1 MDVARRVSLLVTAG
15 LLGLAILLGWASARP
30 AASANAVRRLSDANG
45 YFDSTIV
52 LARAAR
58 PRGDRGDQLAISLG
72 YAERL
77 RLGLGSP
84 FKLVDEALG
93 DPRLDDSASIKT
105 AWGILGRLQRGDA
118 YVIDPLVL
126 EGLGPWSPDRQGASG
141 AAHLG
146 LIESAIRN
154 ARDPRA
160 GELAVRLAYQI
171 EAAKGTLSSSTFG
184 IVTQVAALIRDREA
198 AESDVRDLLADANQN
213 HVAVMDLLHDR
224 RAAHV
229 FRVEQPLLM
238 PTPRD
243 LQMEAMAAVPSLVRA
258 LDTLERVSAHAAP
271 NARAPNITMGPYF
284 AARLT
289 ALGDDRPPVSQIA
302 VTLSSQTRS
311 SLHATNE
318 ESLAGEYDLA
328 IYDARTDS
336 AKRSLALALVSSA
349 VATRALAQDTPWFPG
364 DAGVTVGQISAD
376 FGLADVA
383 FTRSVPTVWRPYY
396 LTQLYSALSDM
407 REVFPGLMLNGLRV
421 RIGDEP
427 LADSALAMHDP
438 RSRTL
443 QLSIAASG
451 GTIAHE
457 IAHDLDW
464 QTSRTLFA
472 GARGYSTDR
481 AVRERKGPLARSL
494 LGLAEARL
502 LRPVNASAQQE
513 AVGRPTELFAR
524 GTDWF
529 VASTLAQQGRMNG
542 FLSDIQDEVIAG
554 YAAGAPTAVGTAGSQ
569 SLLNALEAMTYVP
582 DSVRMGFEAQWADPA
597 NVDPTLLVRRALETP
612 VPFHS
617 GRTFRGLHS
626 TMATAASLPSAPVR
640 ICLADD
646 DPEMR
651 ERANLLM
658 LAVDARARG
667 IARRRAH
674 YRPSMLGRAE
684 WANSVL
690 ARAPWS
696 TDEGERVVDGLRA
709 SIVNELT
716 IALPDQGVLPVVP
729 AIFRSSDASCSS
741 IAR

>member
-1 MDVARRVSLLVTAG
+1 MEIARRLSLLVTAS
-15 LLGLAILLGWASARP
+15 LLGLAIMLGWVSARP
-30 AASANAVRRLSDANG
+30 TASANAVHRLSEANT

-58 PRGDRGDQLAISLG
+58 PRGDRGDQLAVTLG

-84 FKLVDEALG
+84 FKLVDEALS
-93 DPRLDDSASIKT
+93 DPRLDDSASTKT

-118 YVIDPLVL
+118 YVIDPIVL
-126 EGLGPWSPDRQGASG
+126 EGLGPWSSDGQGASG

-146 LIESAIRN
+146 LIESTIRT
-154 ARDPRA
+154 ASDPRA
-160 GELAVRLAYQI
+160 GELAIRLAYQI
-171 EAAKGTLSSSTFG
+171 EAAKGTLSSSAFG
-184 IVTQVAALIRDREA
+184 IATQVAALIRDREA
-198 AESDVRDLLADANQN
+198 SESDLRDLLADANQG

-224 RAAHV
+224 RTAHA

-243 LQMEAMAAVPSLVRA
+243 LQKEAMAAVPSLVRA
-258 LDTLERVSAHAAP
+258 LDTLDRVSSHAAS
-271 NARAPNITMGPYF
+271 NARAPNATMGPYF
-284 AARLT
+284 AARVS
-289 ALGDDRPPVSQIA
+289 ALGDERPPVSQIA

-311 SLHATNE
+311 SMHATND
-318 ESLAGEYDLA
+318 ESLAGEYDIA
-328 IYDARTDS
+328 MFEARTDS
-336 AKRSLALALVSSA
+336 ARRSLTLAMMTSA
-349 VATRALAQDTPWFPG
+349 VAMRALSQDTPWFPG
-364 DAGVTVGQISAD
+364 DGGISIGQLTAD
-376 FGLADVA
+376 FGLGDVT
-383 FTRSVPTVWRPYY
+383 FVRGVPNAWRPYY
-396 LTQLYSALSDM
+396 VTELYSALSDL
-407 REVFPGLMLNGLRV
+407 RNVFPGLLLNGLKV
-421 RIGDEP
+421 RIGDAP

-443 QLSIAASG
+443 QLSIASSG

-502 LRPVNASAQQE
+502 LRPVNASAQQA

-569 SLLNALEAMTYVP
+569 SLLNALETMTYLP
-582 DSVRMGFEAQWADPA
+582 DSVVAGFEAQWADPA

-612 VPFHS
+612 IPFRS
-617 GRTFRGLHS
+617 NGQLHALRS
-626 TMATAASLPSAPVR
+626 TVAAAASLPPAAAR
-640 ICLADD
+640 ICVASD
-646 DPEMR
+646 DPEMH

-667 IARRRAH
+667 IARRRAR
-674 YRPSMLGRAE
+674 YRPSMLGNSE

-690 ARAPWS
+690 ARPPWS
-696 TDEGERVVDGLRA
+696 REDGERLIESLRA

-716 IALPDQGVLPVVP
+716 AALPDQGVLPVVP